1 MSRASYFRKFK
12 LSLLRI
18 SLASCNDLKHR
29 LSLLIKRTSFSDPG
43 PQSARHS
50 SCASGP
56 GPQSAPGPRKL
67 GVLWGDDT
75 AETEPLTVVKRT
87 SLSTRL
93 EGATHLGGHMLGLGV
108 LAH

>member
-1 MSRASYFRKFK
+1 M
-12 LSLLRI
+12 I
-18 SLASCNDLKHR
+18 SSTDCR
-29 LSLLIKRTSFSDPG
+29 LVKRTSFSDPG

-50 SCASGP
+50 SGASGP

-75 AETEPLTVVKRT
+75 AETESLTVVKRT
-87 SLSTRL
+87 SLFTRL

-108 LAH
+108 LAHLDHRLHTVILTLQHSQSVL